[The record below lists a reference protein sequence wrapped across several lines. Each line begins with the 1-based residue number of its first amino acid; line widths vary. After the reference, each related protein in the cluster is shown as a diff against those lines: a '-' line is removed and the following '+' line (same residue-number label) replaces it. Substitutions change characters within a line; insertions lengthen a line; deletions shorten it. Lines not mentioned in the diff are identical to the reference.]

1 MSLNRFVRQLKPIQ
15 ENKVNYVDAIQ
26 NIMEAK
32 GLNIDELQKI
42 RDGKPRLN
50 ILIDVINNQTK
61 VETTKGKT
69 SLNFINQLDKTA
81 METNDLISA
90 FLVPGKKTYKKVF
103 VTDKGEEIKLNDI
116 LKTKMFGG
124 GRGSG
129 GGSENTGVTECAQC
143 IWLSEI
149 FNGVDPDKID
159 LNALQFK
166 DFDID
171 ESITKIQ
178 KDLTDDWISSSVKI
192 AQEMKKNMT
201 GQYIF
206 HRGSQF
212 VQNINQTFSY
222 LNKLAKPKPFANVN
236 KWSPADI
243 WCQRKGFNPDL
254 SKYGSI
260 GEFNNDLKEMYDKGN
275 LVGVSLKKVT
285 TEKVPVSQHNTT
297 GFIRRPVR
305 FVGFTMA
312 AKSFWESID
321 AYVNMAP
328 SGSKNILSMQ
338 LRTFGDF
345 QWQANV
351 KGLAAAGGKIGGG
364 VILNTIASEF
374 TGFKIDLSKIKRDTA
389 FVTDKNLS
397 IKVNTPFLTEFFELY
412 QGLMKSRYYN
422 KGTDKKSRAPLIKDY
437 KTFEKQFKQNL
448 LGIGGKTKYR
458 TPASQ
463 HNWLYSKYISLKV
476 VQTLLGNN
484 GADIKNDQSRGNK
497 AIDGMLGYAMSE
509 SKESAAY
516 IKYGK

>member
-15 ENKVNYVDAIQ
+15 ENKINYVDRIQYLQEGKLTPAEIIKRRTRIDLFIQKLKNQEPFELVGGGEIVLQYDPALEQAIKDEDTTKMKL
-26 NIMEAK
+26 I
-32 GLNIDELQKI
+32 GLRTI
-42 RDGKPRLN
+42 DGKK
-50 ILIDVINNQTK
+50 INF
-61 VETTKGKT
+61 G
-69 SLNFINQLDKTA
+69 SLSKSKEF
-81 METNDLISA
+81 
-90 FLVPGKKTYKKVF
+90 G
-103 VTDKGEEIKLNDI
+103 
-116 LKTKMFGG
+116 GG

-129 GGSENTGVTECAQC
+129 GGSEGTKTTECAQC

-171 ESITKIQ
+171 ENISKVQ
-178 KDLTDDWISSSVKI
+178 KDMTDDWVFSSVKI
-192 AQEMKKNMT
+192 AQEMRKNMT

-254 SKYGSI
+254 SNYGSI

-305 FVGFTMA
+305 FVGFTLG

-328 SGSKNILSMQ
+328 SGSKKFLSMQ
-338 LRTFGDF
+338 FRTFGDF
-345 QWQANV
+345 SWQANV

-364 VILNTIASEF
+364 VILNTMTAEF

-389 FVTDKNLS
+389 FVKDKNLS
-397 IKVNTPFLTEFFELY
+397 KKINPIFLNEFFQLY
-412 QGLMKSRYYN
+412 QGLMKLKKYYN
-422 KGTDKKSRAPLIKDY
+422 KGTDKPSRAPLIKDY

-448 LGIGGKTKYR
+448 LGIGGKTKY
-458 TPASQ
+458 TNVNSQ

-476 VQTLLGNN
+476 VATLIGSN
-484 GADIKNDQSRGNK
+484 GVNIKNDQSRGNK
-497 AIDGMLGYAMSE
+497 SIDGILGYAMSE

>member
-42 RDGKPRLN
+42 RDGKPRLH

-103 VTDKGEEIKLNDI
+103 VTDKGVEIKLNDI

-206 HRGSQF
+206 HMGSQF

-297 GFIRRPVR
+297 GFIRRAVR
-305 FVGFTMA
+305 FVGFTMG
-312 AKSFWESID
+312 AKSIWDSLD
-321 AYVNMAP
+321 AYVNMSP
-328 SGSKNILSMQ
+328 SGSKNILSIV
-338 LRTFGDF
+338 
-345 QWQANV
+345 N
-351 KGLAAAGGKIGGG
+351 
-364 VILNTIASEF
+364 
-374 TGFKIDLSKIKRDTA
+374 FK
-389 FVTDKNLS
+389 
-397 IKVNTPFLTEFFELY
+397 
-412 QGLMKSRYYN
+412 
-422 KGTDKKSRAPLIKDY
+422 KKPSY
-437 KTFEKQFKQNL
+437 F
-448 LGIGGKTKYR
+448 
-458 TPASQ
+458 
-463 HNWLYSKYISLKV
+463 
-476 VQTLLGNN
+476 
-484 GADIKNDQSRGNK
+484 
-497 AIDGMLGYAMSE
+497 
-509 SKESAAY
+509 
-516 IKYGK
+516 

>member
-1 MSLNRFVRQLKPIQ
+1 MALQKYVRQLKPIQ

-26 NIMEAK
+26 NLMEAVK
-32 GLNIDELQKI
+32 GINIDVLRKLK
-42 RDGKPRLN
+42 DGNPRSA
-50 ILIDVINNQTK
+50 ILLDVINNQTK
-61 VETTKGKT
+61 VETTKGNRT
-69 SLNFINQLDKTA
+69 VSWLSQIDKTA
-81 METNDLISA
+81 MESGDFESA
-90 FLVPGKKTYKKVF
+90 FYNPGKTTYKKVF

-116 LKTKMFGG
+116 LKTTMFGG

-129 GGSENTGVTECAQC
+129 GGSENTGLTECAQC

-159 LNALQFK
+159 LNSLQFK

-171 ESITKIQ
+171 ENITKIQ
-178 KDLTDDWISSSVKI
+178 KDITDDWIFSSVKV
-192 AQEMKKNMT
+192 AQEMKKNMR

-260 GEFNNDLKEMYDKGN
+260 GEFNNDLKEMYDRGN

-297 GFIRRPVR
+297 GFLRRPIG
-305 FVGFTMA
+305 FVGFTMG
-312 AKSFWESID
+312 AKSFWDSID
-321 AYVNMAP
+321 AYVNIAP
-328 SGSKNILSMQ
+328 RGSKDFLSMQ
-338 LRTFGDF
+338 LRTFGNF
-345 QWQANV
+345 QWQGGI
-351 KGLAAAGGKIGGG
+351 KGLAAGGGKIGGG
-364 VILNTIASEF
+364 VILNTMAAEF
-374 TGFKIDLSKIKRDTA
+374 SGLKIDLSKIKRDTA
-389 FVTDKNLS
+389 FVTNKNEKLK
-397 IKVNTPFLTEFFELY
+397 IDTTFLNEFFLLY
-412 QGLMKSRYYN
+412 KGLMESRYYN
-422 KGTDKKSRAPLIKDY
+422 KGISRYSKKSTAPLIKDY
-437 KTFEKQFKQNL
+437 KTFEKQFKQNI

-458 TPASQ
+458 TPISQ

-476 VQTLLGNN
+476 IQILMG
-484 GADIKNDQSRGNK
+484 DIKNDQSRGNK
-497 AIDGMLGYAMSE
+497 SIDGMVGYAMSE